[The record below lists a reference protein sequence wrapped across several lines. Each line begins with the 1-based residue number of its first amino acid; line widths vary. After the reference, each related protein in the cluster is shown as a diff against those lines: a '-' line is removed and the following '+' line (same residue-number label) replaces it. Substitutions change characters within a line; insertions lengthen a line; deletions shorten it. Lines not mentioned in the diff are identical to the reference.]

1 MNRFLCKLCKH
12 SFSVNHKRKLPPLW
26 IAHIDGL
33 PFRKIANQYDLSPI
47 QIYRQV
53 EKEMNLLPPNEWIT
67 GRFCERFSG
76 ILNIDGKF
84 IKVRGYE
91 KKIAFIYALDYLSHD
106 IVAGI
111 LAVGESYEAFLKLFS
126 ILKEV
131 SYTPKVVISDETP
144 ALPLALER
152 VFPRCFQQL
161 CHTHYLENIRVLLKI
176 RTEEKYRSFFNEL
189 SKIFAPNLSLEH
201 RLFVLSSL
209 EEKYAHDFL
218 VNHIVEDIL
227 DKYHLLFQ
235 FEKISDCPNSN
246 NIIEAF
252 NSHLQGRLKT
262 IKGFESFKGA
272 ERWLN
277 AWMIRR
283 RTKPFTDCEGRF
295 KILNGKCSLEETIYE
310 KLKFEDVYEK
320 ITEHKKKISKNK
332 HPK

>member
-1 MNRFLCKLCKH
+1 M
-12 SFSVNHKRKLPPLW
+12 
-26 IAHIDGL
+26 
-33 PFRKIANQYDLSPI
+33 PFRKIANQYSLSPI
-47 QIYRQV
+47 QIYRHV
-53 EKEMNLLPPNEWIT
+53 EEEMNLLPPNEWIT
-67 GRFCERFSG
+67 GSFCERFSR
-76 ILNIDGKF
+76 ILNVDGKF
-84 IKVRGYE
+84 VKVRGYE

-106 IVAGI
+106 IVAGV
-111 LAVGESYEAFLKLFS
+111 LAVGESYEAFLKLFN
-126 ILKEV
+126 ILKEIG
-131 SYTPKVVISDETP
+131 YDPKVVVSDETP

-152 VFPRCFQQL
+152 VFPSCFQQL
-161 CHTHYLENIRVLLKI
+161 CLTHYVENIRILLKI
-176 RTEEKYRSFFNEL
+176 RTEEKYRSFFNEM
-189 SKIFAPNLSLEH
+189 SEIFKSNLSLQH

-218 VNHIVEDIL
+218 IVSTIEDIFL
-227 DKYHLLFQ
+227 KYDRLFR
-235 FEKISDCPNSN
+235 FEKIQDCPKSN

-262 IKGFESFKGA
+262 IKGFKSFGGA

-310 KLKFEDVYEK
+310 KLKFEEVYEK
-320 ITEHKKKISKNK
+320 ITEKLSELKRKMSKEK